1 MCDFVVGKNYRL
13 QDIQLSKSL
22 RSSFQLSTLS
32 FQLVER
38 RLRAELS
45 PHSISGPPSRLA
57 LRRDSLSLLHSLA
70 CRAEARLAWLR
81 CRPGVSGAKAG
92 EYRARTGD
100 LLVANQALSQLS

>member
-1 MCDFVVGKNYRL
+1 MILILKLTLLVSSYQFPVTSQNDDWKPATGNWKLYASVPTHTALCDFVVGKNYRL

-45 PHSISGPPSRLA
+45 PNSSGQVAEHLK
-57 LRRDSLSLLHSLA
+57 LSP
-70 CRAEARLAWLR
+70 ARQPAW
-81 CRPGVSGAKAG
+81 P
-92 EYRARTGD
+92 
-100 LLVANQALSQLS
+100 